1 MATNPNIIATDEDG
15 NELADVSVEVNGIVP
30 GSSSDG
36 GGSGGTDTD
45 TRTDVSDA
53 GGTVVSEVTD
63 IQVVASGD
71 ASVSVS
77 DDGDGSATVDVE
89 ASDTHTGVSDD
100 GSEVV
105 GDVDDIDF
113 GAELD
118 VADDGDGSVT
128 VSTVDDTVRT
138 RQATIPLT
146 EIADGNNAVGL
157 RKQIPSGKT
166 LRILEAG
173 VEDDTGSA
181 PAGLTIEVRDLTNG
195 TDVVSENARHAEGS
209 PMASEDGAIDVA
221 FRVANATGGSVN
233 ASGYVLYTME

>member
-1 MATNPNIIATDEDG
+1 MATNPNIIATDQEG
-15 NELADVSVEVNGIVP
+15 NELTDAQVEVNGIVP
-30 GSSSDG
+30 GS
-36 GGSGGTDTD
+36 GGSDSDSTTD
-45 TRTDVSDA
+45 TRTDISDS

-77 DDGDGSATVDVE
+77 DDGDGSATVDVS
-89 ASDTHTGVSDD
+89 ASDSHTGVSDG
-100 GSEVV
+100 GSEMVA
-105 GDVDDIDF
+105 DVEDIDF
-113 GAELD
+113 GAELN
-118 VADDGDGSVT
+118 VADDGDDSVT
-128 VSTVDDTVRT
+128 VSTVDETVRT

-166 LRILEAG
+166 LRVLEVG

-181 PAGLTIEVRDLTNG
+181 PAGLTIEVRDLTNAV
-195 TDVVSENARHAEGS
+195 DIVSQNARHAEGS
-209 PMASEDGAIDVA
+209 PLASKDGAIDVA
-221 FRVANATGGSVN
+221 FRAANATGGSVN